1 MSALSAITQGRQ
13 SAEAGMLDDCRITR
27 GGGATTI
34 DPATGLPV
42 EGDDTTVYSGKCKV
56 QSADLQVASPV
67 SGDHVYAVQRFTVH
81 IPVAADDVEVGDVVE
96 VTASPTDP
104 AQIGRKFR
112 VAGLFR
118 KTLATAQRLSVEE
131 VTA

>member
-1 MSALSAITQGRQ
+1 MTAAAAVAAGRRLAESLMSDTCS
-13 SAEAGMLDDCRITR
+13 ITR
-27 GGGATTI
+27 QGGATTI

-42 EGDDTTVYSGKCKV
+42 EGDDTTIYSGKCKV

-81 IPVAADDVEVGDVVE
+81 IPVAAVGVKVGDVVE

-118 KTLATAQRLSVEE
+118 KTFATAQRLSVEE

>member
-1 MSALSAITQGRQ
+1 MFHRLLESL
-13 SAEAGMLDDCRITR
+13 LDRR
-27 GGGATTI
+27 FGN
-34 DPATGLPV
+34 V
-42 EGDDTTVYSGKCKV
+42 
-56 QSADLQVASPV
+56 VA
-67 SGDHVYAVQRFTVH
+67 
-81 IPVAADDVEVGDVVE
+81 VGDVVE